1 MTGGYGLLETSWTG
15 RAIDYDGSQLRS
27 HFIREEAGIMNDAV
41 IGFMGSCDVS
51 GDSLVDLEDAEAGSV
66 IIAASMVHF
75 IGEHFQCPLRE
86 GNFRL
91 RLFVSIIKEA
101 VEQLSG
107 GIEILRT
114 GDDLYIAGRKLTVAI
129 ATVSPVST
137 LFHCGVNIDPEG
149 APVPAIGLEE
159 LGIDYAE
166 LARLV
171 LEKYSEECASI
182 EMALRKVR
190 GV

>member
-1 MTGGYGLLETSWTG
+1 MIETSWTG
-15 RAIDYDGSQLRS
+15 RTLDYDGTQLRS
-27 HFIREEAGIMNDAV
+27 HFIREEAGLMNDAV
-41 IGFMGSCDVS
+41 IGFSGACDVS
-51 GDSLVDLEDAEAGSV
+51 GGRLVDLEDAETGSV
-66 IIAASMVHF
+66 IISASMVHF

-91 RLFVSIIKEA
+91 RLFVSIIKET
-101 VEQLSG
+101 VEQLTG
-107 GIEILRT
+107 DIEIFRT
-114 GDDLYIAGRKLTVAI
+114 GDDLFIAGRKLTVAI
-129 ATVSPVST
+129 ATVSSVST
-137 LFHCGVNIDPEG
+137 LFHCGVNIDPQG

-159 LGIDYAE
+159 LGVDFAE

-171 LEKYSEECASI
+171 LEKYSEECASV